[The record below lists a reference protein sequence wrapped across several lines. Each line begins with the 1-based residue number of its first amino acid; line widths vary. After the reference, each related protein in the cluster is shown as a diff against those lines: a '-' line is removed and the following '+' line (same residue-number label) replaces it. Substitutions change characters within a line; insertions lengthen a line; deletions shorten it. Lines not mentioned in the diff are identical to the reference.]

1 MGIFSVYIISKAG
14 GLIFS
19 HDTSY
24 AQGEGEVEFK
34 QHPVSGMI
42 LEEVDRN
49 IMVKFGEVQNPEI
62 VGPPVIQ
69 GEALKNFKA
78 TFT

>member
-19 HDTSY
+19 HDMPF
-24 AQGEGEVEFK
+24 QLGEGEIVVGEY
-34 QHPVSGMI
+34 PVSGLI

-49 IMVKFGEVQNPEI
+49 LIVKFGEVKTHD
-62 VGPPVIQ
+62 GPPLIQ
-69 GEALKNFKA
+69 GEIIY
-78 TFT
+78 